1 VFGWGLDLC
10 IEDKNSKN
18 KSYSNLG
25 DSLRTYEW
33 PPGCKSKEEANE
45 YLAGSNEFT
54 IKEIEVFR
62 INFK

>member
-1 VFGWGLDLC
+1 MFGDGIDFN
-10 IEDKNSKN
+10 IEDKNSEE

-25 DSLRTYEW
+25 NSGRTYEW
-33 PPGCKSKEEANE
+33 PPGCESKEEANE
-45 YLAGSNEFT
+45 YLAGSEDFT